1 MIIKNVLFTLVIIGA
16 IAVIPIVLLDL
27 ENSDIICI
35 SYMFFLLFVAI
46 VNGIVDWI
54 NLKKSESQNDKS

>member
-1 MIIKNVLFTLVIIGA
+1 MIIKNVLFTLIIIGA
-16 IAVIPIVLLDL
+16 IVVIPIVLLDL
-27 ENSDIICI
+27 ENADIICL

-46 VNGIVDWI
+46 VDGIIDWI

>member
-1 MIIKNVLFTLVIIGA
+1 MIIKNTLFTLMIVGA
-16 IAVIPIVLLDL
+16 IVVIPIVLLDL
-27 ENSDIICI
+27 KNANTIGL

-54 NLKKSESQNDKS
+54 NLKKYHTW

>member
-16 IAVIPIVLLDL
+16 IVVIPIVLLNL
-27 ENSDIICI
+27 ENANTICLL
-35 SYMFFLLFVAI
+35 YMFFLLFVAI

-54 NLKKSESQNDKS
+54 NLRKYYDKRNY

>member
-16 IAVIPIVLLDL
+16 IVVIPIVLLNL
-27 ENSDIICI
+27 ENANTICLL
-35 SYMFFLLFVAI
+35 YMFFLLFVVI

-54 NLKKSESQNDKS
+54 NLKKYYDKRNY

>member
-16 IAVIPIVLLDL
+16 IVVIPIVLLNL
-27 ENSDIICI
+27 ENANTIGLL
-35 SYMFFLLFVAI
+35 YMFFLLFVAI

-54 NLKKSESQNDKS
+54 NLRKYYDKRNY

>member
-1 MIIKNVLFTLVIIGA
+1 MILKNILFTLVIIGA
-16 IAVIPIVLLDL
+16 IVVIPIVLLDL
-27 ENSDIICI
+27 KNANTIGL

-54 NLKKSESQNDKS
+54 NLKKYHTW

>member
-16 IAVIPIVLLDL
+16 IVVIPIVLLNL
-27 ENSDIICI
+27 ENANTICL

-54 NLKKSESQNDKS
+54 NLRKYYDKRNY

>member
-1 MIIKNVLFTLVIIGA
+1 MIIKNILFTLMIVGA
-16 IAVIPIVLLDL
+16 IVVIPIVLLDL
-27 ENSDIICI
+27 KNANTIGL

-54 NLKKSESQNDKS
+54 NLKKYYTW

>member
-1 MIIKNVLFTLVIIGA
+1 MILKNILFTLVIIGA
-16 IAVIPIVLLDL
+16 FVVIPIVLLDL
-27 ENSDIICI
+27 KNANTICL

-54 NLKKSESQNDKS
+54 NLKKLEEQNLL

>member
-16 IAVIPIVLLDL
+16 IVVIPIVILNL
-27 ENSDIICI
+27 ENANTICLL
-35 SYMFFLLFVAI
+35 YMFFLLFVAI

-54 NLKKSESQNDKS
+54 NLRKYYDKRNY